1 MPKVQAYVYDITQG
15 MAKMMSPGLVGKQID
30 YVPHTGIVV
39 FGKEYFFGGGPCIG
53 VPGQTVGVPVY
64 KTLDLGETS
73 KTAEELEAYIN
84 ATLASEHNEANYS
97 LLHHN
102 CNHYADDVAKFL
114 LDGKGIPS
122 EIVDIA
128 KEALDTPQGQQMKAM
143 IENME
148 KGMRTQAGGA
158 SGLNPFANANG
169 SGPAAPVMPAAMPA
183 MPAAPAVGTTTAANV
198 ELQAALADVAG
209 VEKEAQRMCLS
220 TLTKVTENIANNPEE
235 AKFRKIK
242 MSNAA
247 FEKKVV
253 CCNGGTEAML
263 ACGWQP
269 EVEPDNGEDVWL
281 LGDQY
286 ARNQGGNLK
295 MFKAA
300 LEKLGPAPGAAA
312 PKAAAPARPMFGTD
326 AAPPGQGYGAQA
338 AGGMPGGLPGMGGMP
353 GMGGGA
359 GMPDM
364 QAMMN
369 NPAAMQQA
377 QAMGVNPQQMQQAM
391 QAMQNNPQMAA
402 QVQQMMQDPNAM
414 ANIQNMMAGR
424 GRGM

>member
-1 MPKVQAYVYDITQG
+1 
-15 MAKMMSPGLVGKQID
+15 
-30 YVPHTGIVV
+30 
-39 FGKEYFFGGGPCIG
+39 

-73 KTAEELEAYIN
+73 KTSEELEAYIN
-84 ATLASEHNEANYS
+84 ATLAAEHNEANYS

-102 CNHYADDVAKFL
+102 CNHYANDVAKFL

-148 KGMRTQAGGA
+148 KSMRTQAGGG
-158 SGLNPFANANG
+158 SGMNPFANANG
-169 SGPAAPVMPAAMPA
+169 SGPPAAPVMPAGMPA
-183 MPAAPAVGTTTAANV
+183 MPAAAAAAAPAANA
-198 ELQAALADVAG
+198 ELQAALADIAG
-209 VEKEAQRMCLS
+209 TDKEAQRMCLS
-220 TLTKVTENIANNPEE
+220 TLTKVTENIVNNPEE

-263 ACGWQP
+263 ASGWQP
-269 EVEPDNGEDVWL
+269 EVDPDNGEDVWL
-281 LGDQY
+281 LGDQH
-286 ARNQGGNLK
+286 ARTQAPNLK
-295 MFKAA
+295 MLKDA

-326 AAPPGQGYGAQA
+326 APPPAQGYGAQPA
-338 AGGMPGGLPGMGGMP
+338 GMPGGLPGMGGMP

-414 ANIQNMMAGR
+414 ANMQNMMAGR
-424 GRGM
+424 GGGM